1 MGGIFEFEEGCSG
14 QVGRLVDCSRAAI
27 YLACG
32 RTIPV
37 SVRRKPRNVMGSL
50 WGRLEF
56 PRIDQVVLVAKVDR
70 KILVA
75 GVVGRSVWSFNHGY
89 GSS

>member
-1 MGGIFEFEEGCSG
+1 MLEGGDLFGLWAHNSGFGEEKAEERDGKTLG
-14 QVGRLVDCSRAAI
+14 
-27 YLACG
+27 
-32 RTIPV
+32 
-37 SVRRKPRNVMGSL
+37 
-50 WGRLEF
+50 WLEF